1 MKRAG
6 GGTPTSMPA
15 LDFYHAT
22 VVQALVADGWVITD
36 DPLRLSYGAR
46 DFFIDLAAEL
56 PIAAEKDGRRIAVE
70 VKSFVGASNIRELEL
85 AIGRFALYREVL
97 ALSDPGRTLYLAVTA
112 GIFESLFQEPIGQ
125 LMVKTQS
132 LRLVAFDATTRRI
145 TRWIP

>member
-1 MKRAG
+1 MGASDA
-6 GGTPTSMPA
+6 TPTSMPA
-15 LDFYHAT
+15 LDYYHST

-85 AIGRFALYREVL
+85 AIGQFALYREVL
-97 ALSDPGRTLYLAVTA
+97 ARSDTGRTLFLAVTV
-112 GIFESLFQEPIGQ
+112 GIFETLFQEPIGQ
-125 LMVKTQS
+125 LMVETQS
-132 LRLVAFDATTRRI
+132 LRLVAFDPTTQRI
-145 TRWIP
+145 TRWAP